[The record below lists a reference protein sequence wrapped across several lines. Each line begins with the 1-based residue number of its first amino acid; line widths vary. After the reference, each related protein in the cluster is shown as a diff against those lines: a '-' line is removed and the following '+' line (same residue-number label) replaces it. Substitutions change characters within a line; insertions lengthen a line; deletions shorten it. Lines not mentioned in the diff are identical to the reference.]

1 MRKSAMNMNTLRNI
15 WLAAAALAA
24 LSCAKDINERTIH
37 EGSGLGYPE
46 KVCDLEAE
54 AGQVT
59 VPVIATRTYA
69 VRTGAAWLTVPET
82 APAGREGFTMV
93 YSANDAL
100 PRSAEVVIAIDETHH
115 YDTLTVRQKGRT
127 APVLTAPVRI
137 ISVKGS
143 AAGVQDAV
151 IETNIPDENLVL
163 SWDSDGSEEW
173 ISGVSLKGSRLTFSY
188 TPNPGTHTRHGN
200 ITVTYTDA
208 FGTVLTIPFQISQLS
223 ASDSAGTEY
232 SFEELFALATEEGT
246 EIEDDV
252 VIEGIVVSDKEN
264 GNSGDNPQRGVTAID
279 YSGCRRTLYLESP
292 DGSRGIRLETRTAE
306 ENTFRQGDLVRLSL
320 RGTKIFRSRI
330 IDAAADPVYYYIEGF
345 KGNMVLSCTSLGREG
360 IPVKEKYIGALTD
373 SDIFTYVTLRDCE
386 FPVRK
391 GPLTPVSELF
401 TSGTGND
408 KVSKFGIL
416 LHDITGA
423 SMYLYTNTTCPYRR
437 DGSKLPE
444 GSGNMSGVVVHELY
458 PRFSYQDNA
467 SSDPETWGNIGRY
480 QLRHTCKADFGM
492 AATMQE
498 KTFSGIICEWR
509 YISDKNLERYYA
521 TDGDKTAYFD
531 YSFVYPDSYTDGRAG
546 KLPIIKRA
554 DLSYLGPAGSGSTGN
569 QSGLGVVL
577 DDGSDW
583 MSLSWNGYNSEYA
596 SEINAKGYG
605 EVPTEA
611 GSAWA
616 TNITAR
622 SGAPMYTT
630 LVFSTAGISSS
641 RMSIQISSMN
651 DFYSS
656 TQNIGGVPFYLA
668 GPRYWRVEYSL
679 DGSSWTGV
687 ARYSLPDFCQTSPM
701 TQLWQTAGFKPV
713 NIPLP
718 ADILLG
724 REKVWLRI
732 IPDEAL
738 QTGTKTAYLDPTVI
752 LPNSGSFPTAWNYIG
767 IRYNTVE
774 PPATDFG
781 GEGGIDPMNPIDYT
795 W

>member
-1 MRKSAMNMNTLRNI
+1 MTMRVLRDI
-15 WLAAAALAA
+15 LLTAAALTA
-24 LSCAKDINERTIH
+24 LACAKDINERTIN
-37 EGSGLGYPE
+37 EGSGLGYPG

-54 AGQVT
+54 QGQVN

-69 VRTGAAWLTVPET
+69 VRTEASWLSVPAT
-82 APAGREGFTMV
+82 APAGKEGFTMG
-93 YSANDAL
+93 YSANPDL
-100 PRSAEVVIAIDETHH
+100 PRSAEVIIAIDETHH

-264 GNSGDNPQRGVTAID
+264 GNCGDNLQTSVTTID
-279 YSGCRRTLYLESP
+279 YSLCRRTIYLETM
-292 DGSRGIRLETRTAE
+292 DGSRGLRLETRTAD
-306 ENTFRQGDLVRLSL
+306 ENTFLQGDHIRVAL
-320 RGTKIFRSRI
+320 RGSTLFRSKVI
-330 IDAAADPVYYYIEGF
+330 NATADPVYYYITDF
-345 KGNMVLSCTSLGREG
+345 RGNMTVSCESLGREG
-360 IPVKEKYIGALTD
+360 IPLKEKFIGSLTD
-373 SDIFTYVTLRDCE
+373 NDIFTYVSLKDCE
-386 FPVRK
+386 LPVRK
-391 GPLTPVSELF
+391 GPLTPVSEQF
-401 TSGTGND
+401 TSGTGSD

-437 DGSKLPE
+437 DGSRLRE
-444 GSGNMSGVVVHELY
+444 GSGRMSGVVVHELY
-458 PRFSYQDNA
+458 PRFSYQDNG

-480 QLRHTCKADFGM
+480 QLRHTCKEDFGM
-492 AATMQE
+492 AGTMQE
-498 KTFSGIICEWR
+498 NTFSGIICEWR
-509 YISDKNLERYYA
+509 YINDKNLTRYYA
-521 TDGDKTAYFD
+521 TDGDKEAYFE
-531 YSFVYPDSYTDGRAG
+531 YSFIYPDTYTDGRAG
-546 KLPIIKRA
+546 TLPIIKIK
-554 DLSYLGPAGSGSTGN
+554 DYSYLGPAGTGN
-569 QSGLGVVL
+569 TGNLSGVGVIL
-577 DDGSDW
+577 EDGSDW
-583 MSLSWNGYNSEYA
+583 MSPTWDGYNSEFA
-596 SEINAKGYG
+596 ADANKDGYG
-605 EVPTEA
+605 DIPSDA

-622 SGAPMYTT
+622 DHKPMYTT
-630 LVFSTAGISSS
+630 LVFSTRGLSSS

-651 DFYSS
+651 YFYGS
-656 TQNIGGVPFYLA
+656 TQNISGIPYYLE
-668 GPRYWRVEYSL
+668 GPRYWWVEYSL
-679 DGSSWTGV
+679 DGSNWTPV
-687 ARYSLPDFCQTSPM
+687 AKYSLPDFCQTSPM

-718 ADILLG
+718 AEILLG

-738 QTGTKTAYLDPTVI
+738 QTGTKTAYLDPALT
-752 LPNSGSFPTAWNYIG
+752 LPASGSFPTAWNYIG

-781 GEGGIDPMNPIDYT
+781 GEGGIDPMNPIEYN